1 MGNTI
6 EKIIN
11 SDPSL
16 QKMFGNT
23 QVLSANIDKVQ
34 AYLVRAKGCNPVEV
48 QQYLEKYTGNEQTSN
63 VVGVPSDHE
72 SNSNVAQ
79 TNIEVQTP
87 TSDVSEH
94 DDVSVNSN
102 ANVETKVNNTV
113 EGDSDVVN
121 TYQGNE
127 NENTI
132 EATQQDVVDHSND
145 QSVISQVSNVNPQV
159 VDVQNVGQQVDVQP
173 VNMQQPAV
181 QQINIQ
187 QTGSEQIGI
196 QQSNVV
202 QNSSQ
207 QMGIQQAGTMQT
219 GVQQTGVDQVGAGQS
234 GIGQMGI
241 QQPGN
246 VQANVAQN
254 VVPQTD
260 IQQIVT
266 FQQVEP
272 EVEEIDEANNYDQIQ
287 NQQVVMQHAGTQ
299 QIPNQ
304 QFVNNNQPMINTQMQ
319 GMNVGQPVNNVAQPM
334 NNQINGWGAQNQ
346 QFQNPVAPMQ
356 QSVMNQEFYQAQG
369 AQTFAP
375 TTNIQPQ
382 VNTNPIDGSQPSVQN
397 TNQGSDQLVIANN
410 KEGIIK
416 KIVNIISSI
425 FKKKSQ

>member
-11 SDPSL
+11 SDSSL

-23 QVLSANIDKVQ
+23 QVLSANLDKVQ
-34 AYLVRAKGCNPVEV
+34 AFLVKAKGCDPVEV

-63 VVGVPSDHE
+63 VVDVLSDHE
-72 SNSNVAQ
+72 SNSNVVQANVEAQ
-79 TNIEVQTP
+79 TT
-87 TSDVSEH
+87 TTDVCEH

-102 ANVETKVNNTV
+102 ASVETKVDNAG

-127 NENTI
+127 NVNIIDSTPQEVEDHVNNQNTI
-132 EATQQDVVDHSND
+132 
-145 QSVISQVSNVNPQV
+145 SQIPNINQQV
-159 VDVQNVGQQVDVQP
+159 VSQP
-173 VNMQQPAV
+173 VNMGQQVV
-181 QQINIQ
+181 QPTNIQ
-187 QTGSEQIGI
+187 QTGSEQTGV
-196 QQSNVV
+196 QQSNVI

-207 QMGIQQAGTMQT
+207 QMGIQQAGTIQT

-287 NQQVVMQHAGTQ
+287 NQQGFVQQAGTQ

-304 QFVNNNQPMINTQMQ
+304 QFVNNNQPMVNNQMQ
-319 GMNVGQPVNNVAQPM
+319 GVNIGQPVNNVAQPM
-334 NNQINGWGAQNQ
+334 NNQVNGWGAQNQ

-356 QSVMNQEFYQAQG
+356 QSVMNQDFYQAQG

-375 TTNIQPQ
+375 NANIQPQ

-397 TNQGSDQLVIANN
+397 TNQGSDQLVLVEN

-416 KIVNIISSI
+416 KIINIITGI

>member
-23 QVLSANIDKVQ
+23 QVLSANLDKVQ
-34 AYLVRAKGCNPVEV
+34 AFLVKAKGCDPVEV

-63 VVGVPSDHE
+63 VVDVPSDHE
-72 SNSNVAQ
+72 SNSNVVQANVEAQ
-79 TNIEVQTP
+79 TT
-87 TSDVSEH
+87 TTDVCEH

-102 ANVETKVNNTV
+102 ASVETKVDNAG

-127 NENTI
+127 NVNIIDSTPQEVEDHVNNQNTI
-132 EATQQDVVDHSND
+132 
-145 QSVISQVSNVNPQV
+145 SQIPNINQQV
-159 VDVQNVGQQVDVQP
+159 VSQP
-173 VNMQQPAV
+173 VNMGQQVV
-181 QQINIQ
+181 QPTNIQ
-187 QTGSEQIGI
+187 QTGSEQIGV

-207 QMGIQQAGTMQT
+207 QMGIQQA
-219 GVQQTGVDQVGAGQS
+219 
-234 GIGQMGI
+234 
-241 QQPGN
+241 GN

-287 NQQVVMQHAGTQ
+287 NQQGFVQQAGIQ

-304 QFVNNNQPMINTQMQ
+304 QFVNNNQPMVNTQMQ
-319 GMNVGQPVNNVAQPM
+319 GMNIGQPVNNVAQPM

-356 QSVMNQEFYQAQG
+356 QSVMNQDFYQAQG

-375 TTNIQPQ
+375 NANIQPQ

-397 TNQGSDQLVIANN
+397 TNQGSDQLVLVEN

-416 KIVNIISSI
+416 KIINIITGI

>member
-23 QVLSANIDKVQ
+23 QVLNANIDKVQ
-34 AYLVRAKGCNPVEV
+34 AYLVKAKGCDPVEV
-48 QQYLEKYTGNEQTSN
+48 QQYLEKYAGNEQTSN
-63 VVGVPSDHE
+63 VVDVPADHE

-79 TNIEVQTP
+79 ANIEVQTP

-102 ANVETKVNNTV
+102 ASVETKVNNAG
-113 EGDSDVVN
+113 EGDGDVVN
-121 TYQGNE
+121 THQVNDNVNVTNSTPQE
-127 NENTI
+127 VEDHVSNQNTI
-132 EATQQDVVDHSND
+132 
-145 QSVISQVSNVNPQV
+145 SQIPNMNQQV
-159 VDVQNVGQQVDVQP
+159 VSHPVNMGQQVVQP
-173 VNMQQPAV
+173 T
-181 QQINIQ
+181 NIQ

-196 QQSNVV
+196 QQSTVV
-202 QNSSQ
+202 PNNSQ

-219 GVQQTGVDQVGAGQS
+219 GVVQTGVNQVGAGQS

-254 VVPQTD
+254 VVPQND

-272 EVEEIDEANNYDQIQ
+272 ETEEIDEVNNYDQVQ
-287 NQQVVMQHAGTQ
+287 NQQGIMQQVGTQ
-299 QIPNQ
+299 QTPNQ
-304 QFVNNNQPMINTQMQ
+304 QFINNNQPMINNQMQ
-319 GMNVGQPVNNVAQPM
+319 GMNIEQPVNNVAQPM
-334 NNQINGWGAQNQ
+334 NNQVNGWGAQNQ

-356 QSVMNQEFYQAQG
+356 QSVMNQDFYQAQG
-369 AQTFAP
+369 AQTFVP
-375 TTNIQPQ
+375 NTNIQPQ
-382 VNTNPIDGSQPSVQN
+382 VNIFTEAGSVPGIQN
-397 TNQGSDQLVIANN
+397 GNQGNDQLVPVENN
-410 KEGIIK
+410 KESIIK
-416 KIVNIISSI
+416 KILNKITNI
-425 FKKKSQ
+425 FKKKNV

>member
-23 QVLSANIDKVQ
+23 QVLSANLDKVQ
-34 AYLVRAKGCNPVEV
+34 AYLVKAKGCDPVEV
-48 QQYLEKYTGNEQTSN
+48 QQYLEKCTGNEQTSN
-63 VVGVPSDHE
+63 VVEVPSDHE
-72 SNSNVAQ
+72 SNSNV
-79 TNIEVQTP
+79 VQANVEAKAT
-87 TSDVSEH
+87 TTDVCEH

-102 ANVETKVNNTV
+102 ASVETKVNNAG

-127 NENTI
+127 NVNIIDSTPQEVEDHVNNQNTI
-132 EATQQDVVDHSND
+132 
-145 QSVISQVSNVNPQV
+145 SQIPNINQQV
-159 VDVQNVGQQVDVQP
+159 VSQP
-173 VNMQQPAV
+173 VNMGQQVV
-181 QQINIQ
+181 QPTNIQ
-187 QTGSEQIGI
+187 QTGSEQIGV

-272 EVEEIDEANNYDQIQ
+272 EVEEIDEANNYDQTQ
-287 NQQVVMQHAGTQ
+287 NQQGFVQQAGTQ

-304 QFVNNNQPMINTQMQ
+304 QFVNNNQPMVNTQMQ
-319 GMNVGQPVNNVAQPM
+319 GMNIGQPVSNVAQPM
-334 NNQINGWGAQNQ
+334 NNQVNGWGVQNQ

-356 QSVMNQEFYQAQG
+356 QSVMNQDFYQAQG

-375 TTNIQPQ
+375 NANIQPQ
-382 VNTNPIDGSQPSVQN
+382 VNTNPIDGSQSSVQN
-397 TNQGSDQLVIANN
+397 TNQGSDQLVLVEN

-416 KIVNIISSI
+416 KIINIITGI

>member
-23 QVLSANIDKVQ
+23 QVLSANLDKVQ
-34 AYLVRAKGCNPVEV
+34 AFLVKAKGCDPVEV

-63 VVGVPSDHE
+63 AVDVPSDHE
-72 SNSNVAQ
+72 SNSNVVQANVEAQ
-79 TNIEVQTP
+79 ATT
-87 TSDVSEH
+87 TDVSEH

-102 ANVETKVNNTV
+102 ASVETKVNNAG

-127 NENTI
+127 NVNIIDSTPQEVEDHVNNQNTI
-132 EATQQDVVDHSND
+132 
-145 QSVISQVSNVNPQV
+145 SQIPNINQQV
-159 VDVQNVGQQVDVQP
+159 VSQP
-173 VNMQQPAV
+173 VNMGQQVV
-181 QQINIQ
+181 QPTNIQ
-187 QTGSEQIGI
+187 QTGSEQIGV
-196 QQSNVV
+196 QQSTVV
-202 QNSSQ
+202 PNNSQ
-207 QMGIQQAGTMQT
+207 QMGIQQMGTMQT
-219 GVQQTGVDQVGAGQS
+219 GVQQTGIDQVGAGQS

-287 NQQVVMQHAGTQ
+287 NQQGFVQQAGTQ

-304 QFVNNNQPMINTQMQ
+304 QFVNNNQPMVNNQMQ
-319 GMNVGQPVNNVAQPM
+319 GMNIKQPMSNVAQPM
-334 NNQINGWGAQNQ
+334 NNQVNGWGAQNQ

-356 QSVMNQEFYQAQG
+356 QSVMNQDFYQAQG
-369 AQTFAP
+369 AQTFAANA
-375 TTNIQPQ
+375 NIQPQ
-382 VNTNPIDGSQPSVQN
+382 VNTNTIDGSQPSVQN
-397 TNQGSDQLVIANN
+397 TNQGSDQLVLAEN

-416 KIVNIISSI
+416 KIINIITGI